1 MIDVIISGAAGRMGR
16 ANMSVFHESSQVRVV
31 GAIEAKDSKYIGR
44 DSGSVAGIDD
54 IGVSITGNLESI
66 VQKADVIVE
75 FTNRDTTLGH
85 LQIANKWK
93 KPIVIGTTGFTTAQM
108 DIIKDHSQRIPIL
121 FSPNMSVGV
130 NTLFYLVKRAAELL
144 GRDYEVE
151 ILEMHHNQKEDAPS
165 GTALQFGRI
174 IAGVMGNNLEKVAVY
189 GREGLT
195 GERRKGEIGVM
206 ALRLG
211 DVVGEHTIIFGGT
224 GDRIEFSHKNSSRKT
239 YARGALK
246 AAQYIV
252 GKKNGLHTMAH
263 VLGLA

>member
-1 MIDVIISGAAGRMGR
+1 MIDVIICGAAGRMGR
-16 ANMSVFHESSQVRVV
+16 ANIAFFHESNQVRIV
-31 GAIEAKDSKYIGR
+31 GAIEAEDSKYIGQ
-44 DSGSVAGIDD
+44 DSGIVAGIDN
-54 IGVSITGNLESI
+54 IGVSISGNLEAI

-75 FTNRDTTLGH
+75 FTNRDTTLAH
-85 LQIANKWK
+85 LQIVDKWE
-93 KPIVIGTTGFTTAQM
+93 KPIVIGTTGFTAEQM

-121 FSPNMSVGV
+121 LSPNMSVGV

-144 GRDYEVE
+144 ERDYEVE
-151 ILEMHHNQKEDAPS
+151 ILEMHHNQKKDAPS

-174 IAGVMGNNLEKVAVY
+174 IAEARGNKLESVAVH
-189 GREGLT
+189 GREGLV
-195 GERRKGEIGVM
+195 GERKKSEIGVM

-211 DVVGEHTIIFGGT
+211 DVVGEHTIIFGGI
-224 GDRIEFSHKNSSRKT
+224 GERIEFSVKNSSRKT

-263 VLGLA
+263 VLGLK